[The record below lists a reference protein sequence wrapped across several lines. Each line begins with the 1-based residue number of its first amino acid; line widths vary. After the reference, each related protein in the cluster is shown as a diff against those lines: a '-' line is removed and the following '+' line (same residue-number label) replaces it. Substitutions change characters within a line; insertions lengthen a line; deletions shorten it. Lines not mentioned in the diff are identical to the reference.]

1 MPLFSIDTS
10 SRGPCVRYRM
20 DLSINYLQFLHRIVY
35 VVAQRFLRAWR
46 SPRHLLVNNGLNSN
60 DPLTRFGILAL
71 ENSASE
77 CCIGLFLVFLSRS
90 FIISIRM
97 LDCSILALSDH
108 GYIHWSNRSDS
119 FIFFESE
126 NKNPFLECVLSH
138 QNNLYSSQLKSE
150 LMVKYKTEIWKCLW
164 LGFWQKIIN
173 KHISWLDPF
182 ETIDLR

>member
-97 LDCSILALSDH
+97 LDCSILALSDQ
-108 GYIHWSNRSDS
+108 GYIHWSNRADS
-119 FIFFESE
+119 FSQRD
-126 NKNPFLECVLSH
+126 LS
-138 QNNLYSSQLKSE
+138 QRIRIRPSNMFYL
-150 LMVKYKTEIWKCLW
+150 I
-164 LGFWQKIIN
+164 KIIYILLN
-173 KHISWLDPF
+173 RCQSWW
-182 ETIDLR
+182 